1 MLLVVQTSGL
11 EAALGHRLTSD
22 GWWCSIDLR
31 VVENLPQINESCDGE
46 QTPPFTSPHVNK
58 AALSTRC
65 TRLYLRNVKS
75 KCVRR
80 MFNGTHT
87 HTHQRTLHAVIQ
99 VLVDVCFFNFDG
111 TFMWRLSSC
120 HVWICRDYVHTLT
133 IKTITH
139 IHARCC
145 QFL

>member
-1 MLLVVQTSGL
+1 MWKITNVLSSDLKKTTTTGRSSCHRALITVYAMLLVVQTSGL

-65 TRLYLRNVKS
+65 IRLYLRNVKS

-87 HTHQRTLHAVIQ
+87 HTYTHQRTLHAVIQ
-99 VLVDVCFFNFDG
+99 VLVDVFF
-111 TFMWRLSSC
+111 
-120 HVWICRDYVHTLT
+120 
-133 IKTITH
+133 
-139 IHARCC
+139 
-145 QFL
+145 